1 MALGAVSEQALVWRL
16 IAQNF
21 VQSAVRKVRGAS
33 AMRLG
38 SLRHAPSRLL
48 IAPQDLRTTDSTNAA
63 DIYAGRFLFSGH
75 LVETGGESPFEV
87 HPPSTEWARA
97 LHGFSWLRHLRAAET
112 AMAQRNARAL
122 VEDWIKACGRGDPIG
137 WQQDVVAR
145 RILSWM
151 AQSPL
156 LLQGCDADFYRR
168 FMRSLGK
175 QVRYLRRTA
184 GETTDG
190 VPRLTVA
197 MAVACAAVSIEGQE
211 RHVKKALKRLDTE
224 LQRQILPDGG
234 HVSRH
239 PGAVLDILVDLLP
252 IRQALVMQGQSASP
266 AMMEAID
273 RMMPM
278 VRFFR
283 HGDGSFALFN
293 GMGATPGDVVATVLA
308 YDDARGAPSPSAP
321 YSGYQRLSAAD
332 SLVIMDA
339 GTPPPIQFSAAAHA
353 GALSFEFSSLRNRIV
368 VNCGVSA
375 RDRVEW
381 RSVARSTAAHSTASV
396 GETSSCRFL
405 NSARYERYLGSP
417 VISGPRKVQVE
428 RHDDE
433 LAERVIA
440 SHDGYAARFHL
451 IHERD
456 LTLSRDGTVLDGVDR
471 FQKVADLTGNDHYT
485 LRFHLHPSVK
495 CSTLNSGQAVILQ
508 CPDGEAWEF
517 MAEDGAVDLEES
529 IYLSDVFGH
538 RRTNQIVIYGRASE
552 RPNVTWMFRRVAAA
566 KGRRKSG

>member
-1 MALGAVSEQALVWRL
+1 MALGAVSEQALLWRL
-16 IAQNF
+16 MAQNM
-21 VQSAVRKVRGAS
+21 VQAAVRALRGGS
-33 AMRLG
+33 VMRFG
-38 SLRHAPSRLL
+38 SLRHTPSRLL
-48 IAPQDLRTTDSTNAA
+48 IAPQDLRTTDATNAA

-75 LVETGGESPFEV
+75 LVETGGESPFEI
-87 HPPSTEWARA
+87 PAPSVEWARA

-112 AMAQRNARAL
+112 AMAQKNARAL
-122 VEDWIKACGRGDPIG
+122 VEDWIKACGRGDPVG
-137 WQQDVVAR
+137 WRQEVIAR

-156 LLQGCDADFYRR
+156 LLQGCEADFYRK

-184 GETTDG
+184 GEAPDG

-197 MAVACAAVSIEGQE
+197 MAVACASVSIEGQE
-211 RHVKKALKRLDTE
+211 RHIRKALKRLDME

-273 RMMPM
+273 RMMPII
-278 VRFFR
+278 RFFR
-283 HGDGSFALFN
+283 HGDGSFAHFN
-293 GMGATPGDVVATVLA
+293 GMGSTPGDVVATVLA

-339 GTPPPIQFSAAAHA
+339 GAPPPIQFSGQAHA
-353 GALSFEFSSLRNRIV
+353 GTLSFEFSSHRNRIV
-368 VNCGVSA
+368 VNCGVSQ
-375 RDRVEW
+375 RDRIEW
-381 RSVARSTAAHSTASV
+381 RAVARSTAAHSTASV
-396 GETSSCRFL
+396 GETSSSRFL
-405 NSARYERYLGSP
+405 NNPRYERYLGTP
-417 VISGPRKVQVE
+417 IVSGPRSVSVE
-428 RHDDE
+428 RYDDE

-471 FQKVADLTGNDHYT
+471 FQKTGEPGENDHYT
-485 LRFHLHPSVK
+485 LRFHLHPTVK
-495 CSTLNSGQAVILQ
+495 CSMLTSGQAIILQ

-517 MAEDGAVDLEES
+517 MAEDGAVELEES

-566 KGRRKSG
+566 KGRRKSN